1 MWSPAIIPEVDM
13 ALPKR
18 KNIRLKEYDYSQ
30 NGAYFVT
37 ICTGGRKQLLWR
49 VGATCGRP
57 QDRILSSIG
66 KLVDNEIKK
75 LSSVYEN
82 VSIAKSVIMPN
93 HVHMIILIANDN
105 GRPKEPQAVKKGT
118 YVIPMERKR
127 LRNPLLLS
135 TFHGIPRK
143 LGMTNWGLS
152 IL

>member
-1 MWSPAIIPEVDM
+1 MTYARIQ
-13 ALPKR
+13 R
-18 KNIRLKEYDYSQ
+18 
-30 NGAYFVT
+30 T
-37 ICTGGRKQLLWR
+37 

-57 QDRILSSIG
+57 QDEILSSIG

-82 VSIAKSVIMPN
+82 VSIAESVIMPN